1 MSAAVLAT
9 ASILCASLDRVALSK
24 ALARLKH
31 LVARRSAMR
40 VLEAVLIESAG
51 DHLTLIATDLT
62 VFVRVAVAA
71 AVTAPGA
78 LLVPLRKLA
87 EVSRSGARRTELAGA
102 SIILGGITHRLATL
116 PVVDYPAVPEPSG
129 EVLATLLRPTL
140 ARLLAQTAYA
150 ISEDDTRPHLAAL
163 LVERCG
169 DELRFVA
176 TDGHRLALARVPDD
190 GPAFKVLVARALV
203 EELLRMIDA
212 PGGGVVRLRRV
223 GDRVWFE
230 EGAAWVS
237 GKVVD
242 ATFPSY
248 EQVIPEGHDGTLTM
262 PAGDLSELIHALA
275 PRGTPAVKLALDRD
289 GARVRLTVDDG
300 DDNVTEGEVLASFS
314 GALPEAMGFNAR
326 YLREVVGAL
335 TSDDATVTI
344 HVWNAA
350 DPVRIDSAHGT
361 TAVVM
366 PMQV

>member
-31 LVARRSAMR
+31 LVARRSAMP
-40 VLEAVLIESAG
+40 VLEHVLVESAG
-51 DHLTLIATDLT
+51 DHLALTMTDLA
-62 VFVRVAVAA
+62 VFVRVSVAA
-71 AVTAPGA
+71 TVTAPGS

-87 EVSRSGARRTELAGA
+87 EVARSGARRAELAGA
-102 SIILGGITHRLATL
+102 SMILGGVTHRLATL
-116 PVVDYPAVPEPSG
+116 PAVDYPAVPEPSG

-163 LVERCG
+163 LVERCDG
-169 DELRFVA
+169 ELRFVA
-176 TDGHRLALARVPDD
+176 TDGHRLALARVPDN
-190 GPAFKVLVARALV
+190 GPAFKVLVARALIK
-203 EELLRMIDA
+203 ELARMVDA
-212 PGGGVVRLRRV
+212 PDGLVRLHRE
-223 GDRVWFE
+223 GDRAWFVSGDE
-230 EGAAWVS
+230 WVS

-248 EQVIPEGHDGTLTM
+248 EQVIPVVHDGSLSM
-262 PAGDLSELIHALA
+262 PSGDLRELIHALA

-289 GARVRLTVDDG
+289 AARVRLTVDDG
-300 DDNVTEGEVLASFS
+300 DGNVTDGEVLASFS
-314 GALPEAMGFNAR
+314 GALPEAIGFNAR

-335 TSDDATVTI
+335 TSEDATVTI
-344 HVWNAA
+344 LMWGAV

-366 PMQV
+366 PMPM